1 MDRKKIIFY
10 FNIQK
15 KLKKTATI
23 FIIRSTMLFTF
34 LNQILFLNQII
45 IYICNWLILDNID
58 IDSILINNLL
68 LLIFLLIFEI
78 ISSFYIL
85 LVSINVSMLYI
96 YFWKNEMC
104 NKNTNC

>member
-34 LNQILFLNQII
+34 LNEILFLNQII
-45 IYICNWLILDNID
+45 IYICN
-58 IDSILINNLL
+58 
-68 LLIFLLIFEI
+68 
-78 ISSFYIL
+78 
-85 LVSINVSMLYI
+85 
-96 YFWKNEMC
+96 
-104 NKNTNC
+104 

>member
-34 LNQILFLNQII
+34 FKSNTIFKSDYYLYLQ
-45 IYICNWLILDNID
+45 
-58 IDSILINNLL
+58 LIN
-68 LLIFLLIFEI
+68 FR
-78 ISSFYIL
+78 
-85 LVSINVSMLYI
+85 
-96 YFWKNEMC
+96 
-104 NKNTNC
+104 

>member
-96 YFWKNEMC
+96 YFWKNEMY